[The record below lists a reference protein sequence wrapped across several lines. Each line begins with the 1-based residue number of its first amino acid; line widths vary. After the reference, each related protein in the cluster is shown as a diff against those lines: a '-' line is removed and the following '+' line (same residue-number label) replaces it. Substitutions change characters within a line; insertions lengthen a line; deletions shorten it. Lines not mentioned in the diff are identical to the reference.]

1 MKIKSNSLKSL
12 QGTLQDSKVK
22 NYEAEAIPGA
32 IFPLT
37 KTEEAIFNKIRLHLE
52 TNSASAEI
60 DCIYVSVAARIV
72 GQLVNNAKALKD
84 SGSIMTY
91 PNGTRQISA
100 EWTAFKQSFDAYKDI
115 SKVLGLDPKSRLSM
129 DYFIN
134 NQDDK
139 EDPFAEFLTVN

>member
-22 NYEAEAIPGA
+22 NYEGEAIPGS
-32 IFPLT
+32 IFTLT
-37 KTEEAIFNKIRLHLE
+37 KHEQSIYDKIRLHLE
-52 TNSASAEI
+52 SNSASSEI
-60 DCIYVSVAARIV
+60 DCIYISVAARIV
-72 GQLVNNAKALKD
+72 GQLIINAKALKD
-84 SGSIMTY
+84 SGSIMVY

-115 SKVLGLDPKSRLSM
+115 SKVLGLDPKSRLTM

-134 NQDDK
+134 QKESQD
-139 EDPFAEFLTVN
+139 DPFAEFLNVN